1 VPLTVL
7 SVGFS
12 FAAAGP
18 GSVGGAEQVLG
29 ILDKAL
35 DDAGH
40 TSVVVAG
47 AGSQT
52 RGRLFAP
59 AHPSPELLDE
69 TARFRY
75 RVQFQSAIDSALSAC
90 EPDVIHL
97 HGLDFC
103 EYAFPAGIPAVVTL
117 HLPVSWYSAGIWG
130 PRWRHAQFCCV
141 SESQRRCCPSDRP
154 IALVENGVEIPP
166 SWTKEKGNFAVTLG
180 RVCPEKNAHAAL
192 QAGTLAGIP
201 VLMAGKV
208 FPYPEHLAYFCRQ
221 IAPMLGAQSR
231 VAHRFL
237 GALSPVRLR
246 ALLGRAKCLLHPTL
260 APETSSL
267 AAMEALAVGTP
278 VIAYPS
284 GALPEIVE
292 DGVTGFLVK
301 NVEEMAEAIGKLHT
315 LSPAACR
322 KAAELR
328 FSKERMIEGY
338 FELYRKIAAN
348 QRMEQLCA

>member
-1 VPLTVL
+1 MSLTVL

-12 FAAAGP
+12 FAATGP

-29 ILDKAL
+29 ILDRAL
-35 DDAGH
+35 EEAGD

-47 AGSQT
+47 AGSEVH
-52 RGRLFAP
+52 GKLFTP
-59 AHPSPELLDE
+59 AQPPPGLLDE
-69 TARFRY
+69 TARSRY
-75 RVQFQSAIDSALSAC
+75 RGQFQSVIDCALAAC
-90 EPDVIHL
+90 QPDVIHL
-97 HGLDFC
+97 HGLDYC
-103 EYAFPAGIPAVVTL
+103 EYKFPATVPAVVTL
-117 HLPVSWYSAGIWG
+117 HLPVHWYSSEIWE
-130 PRWRHAQFCCV
+130 PRWRHVQFCCV
-141 SESQRRCCPSDRP
+141 SEPQRRCCPSERP

-166 SWTKEKGNFAVTLG
+166 SWFKEKGDYAVQLG

-192 QAGTLAGIP
+192 QAGTLARVP

-208 FPYPEHLAYFCRQ
+208 FPYPEHLEYFRRQ
-221 IAPMLGAQSR
+221 IAPMLGAAQPR

-237 GALSPVRLR
+237 GALSPARLR
-246 ALLGRAKCLLHPTL
+246 SVLGRAKCLLHPTL

-292 DGVTGFLVK
+292 DGVTGFLVES
-301 NVEEMAEAIGKLHT
+301 VEEMAEAIGQVHT

-328 FSKERMIEGY
+328 FSKQRMIEGY
-338 FELYRKIAAN
+338 FDLYRKMAAN
-348 QRMEQLCA
+348 RERLCA

>member
-12 FAAAGP
+12 FAAVGP

-29 ILDKAL
+29 ILDRAL
-35 DDAGH
+35 DEAGH

-47 AGSQT
+47 AGSEV
-52 RGRLFAP
+52 RGKLFAP
-59 AHPSPELLDE
+59 AQPPPELLDE
-69 TARFRY
+69 TARSWY
-75 RVQFQSAIDSALSAC
+75 RAQFQSAIDNALSAC

-103 EYAFPAGIPAVVTL
+103 EYNFPAAIPAVVTL
-117 HLPVSWYSAGIWG
+117 HLPVGWYSSVVWG
-130 PRWRHAQFCCV
+130 PRWRHVQFCCV
-141 SESQRRCCPSDRP
+141 SESQRRCCPSERS
-154 IALVENGVEIPP
+154 IALAENGVEIPP
-166 SWTKEKGNFAVTLG
+166 SWSKEKGNFAVTLG
-180 RVCPEKNAHAAL
+180 RICPEKNAHAAL
-192 QAGTLAGIP
+192 LAGTLARIP
-201 VLMAGKV
+201 VLIAGKV
-208 FPYPEHLAYFCRQ
+208 FPYPEHLAYFSQQ
-221 IAPMLGAQSR
+221 IAPMLGAAQSR
-231 VAHRFL
+231 VSHRFL
-237 GALSPVRLR
+237 GALSPARLR

-267 AAMEALAVGTP
+267 VAMEALAVGTP

-292 DGVTGFLVK
+292 DGVTGFLVES
-301 NVEEMAEAIGKLHT
+301 VEEMAEAIGKVHT

-338 FELYRKIAAN
+338 FDLYRKMAAN
-348 QRMEQLCA
+348 RERLCA